1 LVVGDGA
8 TDGADDLLDIAMVAY
23 EEGEM
28 ELVALLDA
36 AEATHAERTDRARLQ
51 ADLWIAYFDLERALG
66 GFPAAGQEDQP

>member
-1 LVVGDGA
+1 
-8 TDGADDLLDIAMVAY
+8 MVAY

-36 AEATHAERTDRARLQ
+36 AEATHAARTDRARLQ

-66 GFPAAGQEDQP
+66 GFPAPGQEDQP